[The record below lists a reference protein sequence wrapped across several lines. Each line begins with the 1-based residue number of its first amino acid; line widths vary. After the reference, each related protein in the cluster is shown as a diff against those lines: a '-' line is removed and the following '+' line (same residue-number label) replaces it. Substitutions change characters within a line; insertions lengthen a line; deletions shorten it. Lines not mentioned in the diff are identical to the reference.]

1 MFTAGVGDTW
11 VTGNTFYGTFH
22 QGAVSSDTWEL
33 MLYLS
38 GSTVKKLLIET
49 DF

>member
-1 MFTAGVGDTW
+1 MFTASVGNTW
-11 VTGNTFYGTFH
+11 VDGSTFYGTFH
-22 QGAVSSDTWEL
+22 QGAITSDTWEL

-38 GSTVKKLLIET
+38 GSAVKKLLIET